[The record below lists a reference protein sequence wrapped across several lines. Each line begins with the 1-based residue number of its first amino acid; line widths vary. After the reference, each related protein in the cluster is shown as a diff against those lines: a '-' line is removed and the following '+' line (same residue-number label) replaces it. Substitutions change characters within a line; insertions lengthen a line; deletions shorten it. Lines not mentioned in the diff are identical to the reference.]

1 MSTRILLN
9 PRDVALFLI
18 AQKEITDIGNHGHF
32 PKFLPQAGSLS
43 LPSTV
48 RGLCLSNF
56 MEKQSLEIPFK
67 PGLAFLIPES
77 LNKLFPTLGIFTT
90 VKSGS

>member
-1 MSTRILLN
+1 MLPLL
-9 PRDVALFLI
+9 LSSL
-18 AQKEITDIGNHGHF
+18 KEITDIGNHGHF

-43 LPSTV
+43 LPPTV
-48 RGLCLSNF
+48 RELCLSNF
-56 MEKQSLEIPFK
+56 MEKQSLEIPFN

-77 LNKLFPTLGIFTT
+77 LNKLFLTLGVFTT